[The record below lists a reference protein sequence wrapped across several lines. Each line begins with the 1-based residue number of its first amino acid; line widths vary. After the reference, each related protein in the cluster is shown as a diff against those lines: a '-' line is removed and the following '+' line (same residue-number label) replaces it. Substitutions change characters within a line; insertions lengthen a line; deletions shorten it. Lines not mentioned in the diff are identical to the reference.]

1 MMNKS
6 DDDDDDDELRERVIS
21 RNWTQY
27 ARGVAFS

>member
-6 DDDDDDDELRERVIS
+6 DDDDDELRERVIS